1 MPSCLECPNCALV
14 RDVWALDVKTG
25 RLRKV
30 DAYVC
35 VVYNSVLALERLDE
49 QVAQH
54 YARNCT
60 YYGVK
65 FEKKERDEV
74 VV

>member
-1 MPSCLECPNCALV
+1 
-14 RDVWALDVKTG
+14 VKTG